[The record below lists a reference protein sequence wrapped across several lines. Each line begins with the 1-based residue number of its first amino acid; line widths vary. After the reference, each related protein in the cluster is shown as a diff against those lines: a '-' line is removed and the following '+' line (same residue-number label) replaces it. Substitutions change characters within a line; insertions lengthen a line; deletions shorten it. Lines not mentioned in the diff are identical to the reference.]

1 MFNYNSGETQS
12 SIKKFEQMLKTNH
25 IYFFDAQEFEDIII
39 HYLGFG
45 ENHLAKKA
53 LKMGLE
59 QHPDC
64 LPLLLLQSEILII
77 DEKFEMALQLLEY
90 IEKLS
95 PYDEE
100 IALQKASIASKKG
113 DHKTSI
119 AHLHNALELS
129 EDPIEIW
136 NLLGMEHLLAE
147 EFDEAAYFF
156 KNCLEDNPEDYP
168 SLYNL
173 LYCYEQLDQ
182 EQEAI
187 DALNKVLEYDPYCEV
202 AWHQLGKILMKVGRM
217 KEALSALDFA
227 IISDDSF
234 TGAYIEKGN
243 ILESMGR
250 INEAIENYEVAL
262 NSNEPSAFIYKCIG
276 RCHEQL
282 GNTELAK
289 QFYLKSIKLEPSNE
303 KSWEALVRF
312 FITQKNYTR
321 AKFYIEQALETNSDS
336 VDLWKLGLELY
347 RSMKKIDKAIQ
358 SAQKLLELG
367 KYNTEI
373 NIQLIDLLLEKKLW
387 EEAHSVAEEAFTAFP
402 KNRNL
407 ALRIAGLCFH
417 LNRTDEGLYL
427 LNPTQLSPKE
437 KVQFSNL
444 FPDFKSLLA

>member
-156 KNCLEDNPEDYP
+156 KNCLEDNPEDYT

-250 INEAIENYEVAL
+250 INEAIENYEIAL